1 MKHLAETIKPYL
13 QLLRIGNLTFIAILL
28 YTMEKWVAT
37 PLLQAARFQE
47 LMPWWVMTLL
57 IIGTVFIAAGG
68 YVIND
73 YFDVKIDKINRPDRL
88 IITRHITR
96 DGAMRLFQV
105 FSIIGVAAGM
115 AVAWWAHSWTLA
127 MVFIVIPG
135 LLWFYSASYKRQL
148 LVGNIIVA
156 FVSALV
162 PLLVAIV
169 NADYLHS
176 LYGEALIY
184 TPITGQLYVWLSSFA
199 LFAFLM
205 TLVREMVKDIED
217 IHGDQEMECRTMP
230 IVWGINAT
238 KVIATV
244 LLVATTALI
253 GYIAFLVLPFPHT
266 WQSLSTRYIVFG
278 LATPILC
285 AIALL
290 WASKTP
296 LEYHRTQLIIKFV
309 MFMGMLYSFV
319 IYQSLHLTTLH

>member
-28 YTMEKWVAT
+28 YTMEKWVAI

-47 LMPWWVMTLL
+47 LMPWWVLTLL
-57 IIGTVFIAAGG
+57 IIGTMFIAAGG

-88 IITRHITR
+88 IVTRHITR

-127 MVFIVIPG
+127 MVFFVIPG

-148 LVGNIIVA
+148 LLGNIIVA